1 MSNTYT
7 QIHIQAV
14 FAISNRESL
23 IQQDWKNE
31 LYGYIT
37 GIIEN
42 HTHKVLAING
52 MPDHIHLFFGF
63 RPTQSLSELMRIVK
77 GDSSEWVNMN
87 KLTKNRFSWQN
98 GYGAFSYSKSHV
110 ENVIRYIKDQEK
122 HHAVKSFKKEYKEH
136 LDKFGIEYDDRFL
149 FKPID

>member
-14 FAISNRESL
+14 FAVSHRQCL

-31 LYGYIT
+31 LYSYMS

-42 HTHKVLAING
+42 HSHKVLAING

-77 GDSSEWVNMN
+77 GDSAEWIN
-87 KLTKNRFSWQN
+87 KKRLTKNRFSWQN
-98 GYGAFSYSKSHV
+98 GYSAFSYSKSHV
-110 ENVIRYIKDQEK
+110 ENVIRYIKNQEK
-122 HHAVKSFKKEYKEH
+122 HHATKSFIKEYKEH
-136 LDKFGIEYDDRFL
+136 LDKFGIDYDDRFL